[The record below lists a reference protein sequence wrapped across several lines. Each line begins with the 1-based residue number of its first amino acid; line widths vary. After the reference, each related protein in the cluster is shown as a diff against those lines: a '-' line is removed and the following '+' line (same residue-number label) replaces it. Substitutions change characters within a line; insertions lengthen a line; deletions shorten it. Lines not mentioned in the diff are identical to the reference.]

1 MKAASIG
8 ALALLPLAAL
18 AQTPPEPATRVH
30 FGVEH
35 SHLDRGLADWDEAS
49 LRVSR
54 QLAPRSL
61 VEGALTETRRFGLK
75 DTQLGAAFT
84 TPLSDRLAA
93 SAELNYSPTHR
104 VLAHYSAGGAL
115 QYEFAPAW
123 LAHAGLRHTRY
134 DNAGVERGML
144 MLEHYFGDFSA
155 SAAWFPARALG
166 THVSNAELRGS
177 WYYREGS
184 AITLIASRGDEATQ
198 VGPGAIALADVR
210 SLAWTGRHRIIA
222 PALALTWS
230 LFRVHQGSFYTR
242 TGASAGVQYAF

>member
-1 MKAASIG
+1 MRAALTC
-8 ALALLPLAAL
+8 ALALLPVVAL
-18 AQTPPEPATRVH
+18 AQTTPQPVTRVH

-49 LRVSR
+49 LRASH
-54 QLAPRSL
+54 QWGPRSQ
-61 VEGALTETRRFGLK
+61 VEGVLTETRRFGLK
-75 DTQLGAAFT
+75 DTQLGASLTA
-84 TPLSDRLAA
+84 PLSDRVAA
-93 SAELNYSPTHR
+93 SAELSYSPTHR

-134 DNAGVERGML
+134 DDARVERGML

-166 THVSNAELRGS
+166 ARVANAELRGS

-184 AITLIASRGDEATQ
+184 AVTLIASRGDEATQ
-198 VGPGAIALADVR
+198 IGPGTIALADVR
-210 SLAWTGRHRIIA
+210 SLAWTGRHRVG
-222 PALALTWS
+222 PSLALTWS

>member
-1 MKAASIG
+1 MKIASIC
-8 ALALLPLAAL
+8 ALALLPAAAL
-18 AQTPPEPATRVH
+18 AQNLTAPATRLH

-35 SHLDRGLADWDEAS
+35 SHLDRGLADWNEAS

-54 QLAPRSL
+54 QWGPRTLA
-61 VEGALTETRRFGLK
+61 EGALTETRRFGLK
-75 DTQLGAAFT
+75 DTQLGASFT
-84 TPLSDRLAA
+84 APLTDRLAA

-104 VLAHYSAGGAL
+104 VLAHYSAGAAL

-134 DNAGVERGML
+134 DDARVERGML
-144 MLEHYFGDFSA
+144 MLERYFGNFSA

-166 THVSNAELRGS
+166 THASNAELRGS
-177 WYYREGS
+177 WYYREDS

-198 VGPGAIALADVR
+198 VGPGTIALADVR
-210 SLAWTGRHRIIA
+210 SLAWTGRHRIA
-222 PALALTWS
+222 PGLALTWS